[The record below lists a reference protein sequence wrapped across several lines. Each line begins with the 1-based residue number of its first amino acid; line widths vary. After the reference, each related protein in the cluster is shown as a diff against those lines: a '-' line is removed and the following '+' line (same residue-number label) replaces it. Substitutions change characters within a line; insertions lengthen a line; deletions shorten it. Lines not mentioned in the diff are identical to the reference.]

1 MIDDVPGLRY
11 IANSAALLLHLWGSR
26 VTDLGHPDWCILDL
40 DPKEAPFTHVVDLAL
55 ALKDICDDI
64 GLPVFVKTSG
74 SSGLHLMVPLGGRLT
89 HDQCKQLAQ
98 LLATV
103 AVQERGDIATI
114 DRVIERRDGKVYV
127 DFLQNGW
134 GKLLVAPFSTRPVP
148 EAAVSMPLEWHE
160 VTPDL
165 GPRDFTV
172 RNAIARMAE
181 LGHDPLRPVLEL
193 RPDLLGAL
201 EGLLERVG

>member
-1 MIDDVPGLRY
+1 MV
-11 IANSAALLLHLWGSR
+11 
-26 VTDLGHPDWCILDL
+26 
-40 DPKEAPFTHVVDLAL
+40 ELAL
-55 ALKDICDDI
+55 ALKAICDDI
-64 GLPVFVKTSG
+64 DLPLYVKTSG
-74 SSGLHLMVPLGGRLT
+74 SSGLHLLVPLGGRLT
-89 HDQCKQLAQ
+89 HEQTRQLGQ

-148 EAAVSMPLEWHE
+148 EAAVSMPLQWHE
-160 VTPDL
+160 VNSDL

-172 RNAIARMAE
+172 RNAPARIAA
-181 LGHDPLRPVLEL
+181 LGSDPLVGILDDS
-193 RPDLLGAL
+193 PDLLAAL
-201 EGLLERVG
+201 ERLLKRVA